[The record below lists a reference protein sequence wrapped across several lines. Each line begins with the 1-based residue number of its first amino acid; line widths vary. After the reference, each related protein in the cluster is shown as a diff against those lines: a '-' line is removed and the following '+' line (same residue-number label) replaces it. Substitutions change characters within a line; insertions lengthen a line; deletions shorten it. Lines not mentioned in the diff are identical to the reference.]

1 MTTLE
6 LKSALIPDY
15 AGIRV
20 VIVPVDVMPPAV
32 LHKYT
37 TLIEAQVGKKKKKKK
52 KIQNRNSNSFL
63 FFLFLCFI
71 YK

>member
-37 TLIEAQVGKKKKKKK
+37 ALIEAQVRVVLKETDPF
-52 KIQNRNSNSFL
+52 KIQFIFICL
-63 FFLFLCFI
+63 FI
-71 YK
+71 YIYV